1 MDGGPVNTAPT
12 PRHLSRDNL
21 LIALVDRSDLSGPQS
36 DHLKECPACQ
46 KELDRI
52 ALRYDRLGKMA
63 AQLAPAPS
71 RSIRLSQ
78 RRTSVSRYKLR
89 PFIAVGVTAA
99 IILLMATLWPR
110 NPAEIPIPS
119 SPQMVLSDR
128 ELMQQIDALVDSALP
143 SAVLRVAAVAAPQY
157 DEDLINWIVPSIQD
171 DEDML

>member
-12 PRHLSRDNL
+12 PRHLSRDDL
-21 LIALVDRSDLSGPQS
+21 LIALVDCSDLSGRQA

-63 AQLAPAPS
+63 AQLAPAPFK
-71 RSIRLSQ
+71 SIRLSE
-78 RRTSVSRYKLR
+78 RRSSVSRYRLR
-89 PFIAVGVTAA
+89 PLIAVGVAGA
-99 IILLMATLWPR
+99 IILLMTTFWPR
-110 NPAEIPIPS
+110 NPAESPIPS

-128 ELMQQIDALVDSALP
+128 ELMQEINALIDSALP
-143 SAVLRVAAVAAPQY
+143 SAVQRVAAVATPQY
-157 DEDLINWIVPSIQD
+157 DEDLINWIVPSIQV